1 MVLIFDGEEG
11 GAHNTWEYL
20 HVIDRD
26 DARTTGVVSERK
38 RATQPAPPAQQSQ
51 SSKPTTGWALT
62 LAVAATGVLFGSAL
76 TAMWRR
82 RRELS

>member
-26 DARTTGVVSERK
+26 DPRTTGVVSERK
-38 RATQPAPPAQQSQ
+38 QAKQPAPPAHHSQ
-51 SSKPTTGWALT
+51 SSKPNTGWALT
-62 LAVAATGVLFGSAL
+62 LAVAATGVLLGSAL
-76 TAMWRR
+76 TAMRRR
-82 RRELS
+82 RRERS